1 MTEQTEPNITTMPD
15 AEHVTLAQAYVRLC
29 RETGRGY
36 TPAIEAIARHK
47 PGRDSA
53 PEKLAA
59 VARVLR
65 AVVATGSLV
74 DNFVTEDGHVAIAG
88 ETEVDPAD
96 AAVLHEVLGDGT

>member
-1 MTEQTEPNITTMPD
+1 MTEPNIPTMPD

-36 TPAIEAIARHK
+36 TPDIEAIARHK

-65 AVVATGSLV
+65 VVVGSSGGHI
-74 DNFVTEDGHVAIAG
+74 VTVGGRVTLDGEA
-88 ETEVDPAD
+88 EVDPAD
-96 AAVLHEVLGDGT
+96 AAVLREVLGIDT